1 MTTVH
6 IALSETNPT
15 AEYVAL
21 QRYSGAML
29 FGTRLRVY
37 LDGAA
42 EATVDLES
50 TVGKAWRWRAQ
61 EIGYHDV
68 VTRTVAVPESET
80 PVEYADLVD
89 VDPETMQPDDEPEA
103 AWWQALSETAAGVVP
118 DGSVTLVKLAPD
130 VLAELDEVGQPGPQ
144 GEQGLSA
151 YEVAVAGGYSGT
163 EADWLLGLVGPA
175 GLPGAT
181 GPKGDPGPGVT
192 AGGTA
197 GQVLAKGSATDYDTE
212 WIDPVP
218 SAHASSHAPGG
229 ADDLSATYSAVD
241 TVHDSAPPG
250 DYLRRIRLD
259 YPVSVGN
266 PDVERIYVGTGA
278 GELSAWRNEWGAL
291 RGTPTSAYKADAL
304 VRGIPRTD
312 LGASADGG
320 WLELENASRTTQ
332 LYKRDWWGRLWRSD
346 GAAAAIQMAD
356 VLVLGPGDPVPSGT
370 PEGTVIVRTEA

>member
-1 MTTVH
+1 VTTVH
-6 IALSETNPT
+6 ITLSETNPT

-50 TVGKAWRWRAQ
+50 TVGRAWRWRAQ
-61 EIGYHDV
+61 EIGYHDM

-118 DGSVTLVKLAPD
+118 DGSVGLVKLAPD
-130 VLAELDEVGQPGPQ
+130 VLAALDEVGQPGPQ
-144 GEQGLSA
+144 GDQGLSA

-181 GPKGDPGPGVT
+181 GDPGPGVT
-192 AGGTA
+192 AGGTVA
-197 GQVLAKGSATDYDTE
+197 SQGQ
-212 WIDPVP
+212 
-218 SAHASSHAPGG
+218 
-229 ADDLSATYSAVD
+229 
-241 TVHDSAPPG
+241 
-250 DYLRRIRLD
+250 
-259 YPVSVGN
+259 
-266 PDVERIYVGTGA
+266 
-278 GELSAWRNEWGAL
+278 
-291 RGTPTSAYKADAL
+291 
-304 VRGIPRTD
+304 
-312 LGASADGG
+312 
-320 WLELENASRTTQ
+320 
-332 LYKRDWWGRLWRSD
+332 RDR
-346 GAAAAIQMAD
+346 
-356 VLVLGPGDPVPSGT
+356 P
-370 PEGTVIVRTEA
+370 